1 MEHLLNIILF
11 LPALSTLLMFGKMMD
26 AVSAKYYAIVIS
38 AIELGLCIL
47 LWFLFDGA
55 NPNFQFTSILPFAW
69 GVNYYVGVDGISL
82 FLVVLS
88 AFITLLCVIFL
99 HSVESMKNF
108 LIALLWLESI
118 MIGVFVS
125 LNMILFYIFWE
136 ISLVPMLYIIGAWG
150 SERRIYASIKF
161 FLYTFCA
168 SLVMLFGILYF
179 AYLYYIATEGVW
191 SFNLLDWYSLPLR
204 VDIQKVLFVAFFI
217 GIAVKVPM
225 FPLHTWL
232 PYAHG
237 QAPTVGS
244 VILAAILL
252 KMGTYAFVRFSLPLF
267 PDASVAFITPIAILC
282 VIMVVYT
289 ALIAFAQ
296 DDMKQVIAYSS
307 ISHMGIIV
315 LGTFA
320 LNVEGIS
327 GSVFFMLSHGII
339 SGALFMM
346 VGMLYDRTH
355 TKMIAHYGGIARVMP
370 KYTFIFSILLMG
382 SVGLPLTMGFVGE
395 FLSLLGFFGVNKF
408 IAFLA
413 GSGIIFGAIYML
425 NLFRNVFLNDLKPH
439 NENLT
444 DINVRESC
452 AVIPLVLVVIW
463 LGVYPKPILEKIDLS
478 VQNLV
483 GFMIKKSVVDENK
496 EFLARINANIW
507 ADSGE
512 SIEMDSIESNAIDS
526 TDLGE
531 SFDSNTLD
539 SGESNES
546 NGILDSLDSLD
557 SRESPKMEVL

>member
-11 LPALSTLLMFGKMMD
+11 LPALSTLLMFGSIMD
-26 AVSAKYYAIVIS
+26 KNALKYYAIIIS
-38 AIELGLCIL
+38 AIEFGLCLL
-47 LWFLFDGA
+47 LWFLFDEADSG
-55 NPNFQFTSILPFAW
+55 FQFVTILNITN
-69 GVNYYVGVDGISL
+69 GINYYIGVDGISL

-88 AFITLLCVIFL
+88 ALITLLCVIFL
-99 HSVESMKNF
+99 HNEKSMKHF
-108 LIALLWLESI
+108 LITLLFLESI
-118 MIGVFVS
+118 MIGAFVS

-136 ISLVPMLYIIGAWG
+136 LSLVPMLYIIGAWG

-179 AYLYYIATEGVW
+179 AYLYFDTTGVW
-191 SFNLLDWYSLPLR
+191 SFDLLDWYALQMNL
-204 VDIQKVLFVAFFI
+204 DLQKILFIAFFI

-237 QAPTVGS
+237 QAPTIGS

-267 PDASVAFITPIAILC
+267 PDASIFFMFPIAILC

-307 ISHMGIIV
+307 ISHMGVIV

-320 LNVEGIS
+320 LNAEGIS

-346 VGMLYDRTH
+346 VGILYNRTH
-355 TKMIAHYGGIARVMP
+355 TKIIDYYGGVAKAMP
-370 KYTFIFSILLMG
+370 KFTLIFAILLMG

-395 FLSLLGFFGVNKF
+395 FLSLLGFFKNSKIF
-408 IAFLA
+408 ALLA
-413 GSGIIFGAIYML
+413 GSGIILGAIYML
-425 NLFRNVFLNDLKPH
+425 NLFRKVFLGAVKEH
-439 NENLT
+439 NNNLC
-444 DINVRESC
+444 DISIKEAC
-452 AVIPLVLVVIW
+452 AVIPLVIIVLW
-463 LGVYPKPILEKIDLS
+463 LGIYPKPILSPINSSAKNLISFMSEKAIL
-478 VQNLV
+478 
-483 GFMIKKSVVDENK
+483 DENK
-496 EFLARINANIW
+496 AFLENSKW
-507 ADSGE
+507 E
-512 SIEMDSIESNAIDS
+512 
-526 TDLGE
+526 
-531 SFDSNTLD
+531 
-539 SGESNES
+539 
-546 NGILDSLDSLD
+546 
-557 SRESPKMEVL
+557 RE